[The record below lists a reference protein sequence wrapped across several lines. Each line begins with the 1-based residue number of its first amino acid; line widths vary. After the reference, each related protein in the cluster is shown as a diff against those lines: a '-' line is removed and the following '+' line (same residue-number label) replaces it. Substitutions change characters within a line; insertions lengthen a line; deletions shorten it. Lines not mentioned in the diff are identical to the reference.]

1 MRKRTSEK
9 KPEKKIIMYM
19 EANIRITINSLQKQ
33 FKTENNGM
41 MPLKST
47 KWKRYQSR
55 ILYPVEIPIKNESK
69 KEILKQTKA
78 EKKISLAGF
87 PGGAVVKNPPANAAD
102 TGSCP
107 GPGRSHMP
115 RSN

>member
-47 KWKRYQSR
+47 K
-55 ILYPVEIPIKNESK
+55 
-69 KEILKQTKA
+69 
-78 EKKISLAGF
+78 
-87 PGGAVVKNPPANAAD
+87 
-102 TGSCP
+102 
-107 GPGRSHMP
+107 
-115 RSN
+115 